1 MPDSAGSESA
11 FTSKPDAAEQHV
23 AIVRRLV
30 DEVMHQGRL
39 EVIDELYAP
48 ELAPL
53 TREWIAPFLTSFPD
67 TRMKII
73 DVVATNDRVVAR
85 FKCSGTHLGDWLG
98 HPPTGRRFSSIDEV
112 YFFRFRDGRI
122 IHAWGIEDT
131 LRRLEQLG
139 LR

>member
-1 MPDSAGSESA
+1 M
-11 FTSKPDAAEQHV
+11 TDAEPTNTGGADPAEQHV

-30 DEVMHQGRL
+30 EEVMHEGRL
-39 EVIDELYAP
+39 EVIEELYAP
-48 ELAPL
+48 ELTPAA
-53 TREWIAPFLTSFPD
+53 RAWIAPFLASFPD

-73 DVVATNDRVVAR
+73 DVVATDDRVVAR

-98 HPPTGRRFSSIDEV
+98 HPPTGRRFAGIDEV
-112 YFFRFRDGRI
+112 YFFRFHDGQI
-122 IHAWGIEDT
+122 THAWGIEDT